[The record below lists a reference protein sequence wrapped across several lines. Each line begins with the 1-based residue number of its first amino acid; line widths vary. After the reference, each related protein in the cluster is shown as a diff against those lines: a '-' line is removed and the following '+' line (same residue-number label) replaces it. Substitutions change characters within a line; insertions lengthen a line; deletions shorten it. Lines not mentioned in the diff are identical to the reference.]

1 LKDSRTVQI
10 ALILAF
16 LAIIFGEGIVQAFR
30 ELSRGDRPQV
40 VELFTRAPSE
50 ANLRSFEE
58 RLEKQAWS
66 AKALR
71 PAMQSLRFAA
81 YGDLGE
87 KGLAGRDGWLFYR
100 PGVDFLIEPWAQAA
114 VQPPDAGDP
123 LTAIVAFRDAL
134 AERGI
139 ALLVASAPGKASV
152 YPDRLSARVARTHTD
167 VHGHARTFMDRLD
180 EAGVANVD
188 LFGVFESARARGDTP
203 PLYLLQDTHWSP
215 EGLRGAAAAV
225 ADRVRAEGWIE
236 TGTVDYAERRVT
248 IERQGD
254 VLRMMDSARI
264 GAAFAPE
271 TVDCAQTVDSATGE
285 PYADDPESPILVL
298 GDSFL
303 RIYQHDAPGAAGFIA
318 HLAREMK
325 TPLASIVNDGGASTL
340 VRQELQRKPE
350 LLRGK
355 KLVIWE
361 FVERD
366 LRFGMEGWQVVS
378 LPAAKPDD

>member
-1 LKDSRTVQI
+1 MKDSRTVQI